1 MKIRRSVAA
10 ALVIGLSALAGCGP
24 STDPTSS
31 PTAPTPVS
39 PTTTPTQSPTSTP
52 TQSPTP
58 TPTHT
63 WDAGQAAAI
72 AAVQGL
78 FGVSDKIGADPAAFS
93 KKEMTKLFKQYVG
106 GEMIDA
112 NVDSFM
118 TKKANGW
125 RWQGRMVPV
134 SIKPTKVADNHNER
148 GLEVHVTVCQD
159 QTALTIVD
167 TSGVVVADE
176 QAKIPAFLLRQYS
189 VRKPTKSDTWLV
201 FGMQTIPGECGP

>member
-58 TPTHT
+58 TPTPT
-63 WDAGQAAAI
+63 WDAGQTAAI
-72 AAVQGL
+72 AAVHGL
-78 FGVSDKIGADPAAFS
+78 LDVSAQIGADPAAFS
-93 KKEMTKLFKQYVG
+93 KKEMTKLFKQYAG
-106 GEMIDA
+106 GDMIDA
-112 NVDSFM
+112 NVGSFM
-118 TKKANGW
+118 TRKKNGW
-125 RWQGRMVPV
+125 RIDGRVVLV
-134 SIKPTKVADNHNER
+134 STIATKVVDNHNER

-159 QTALTIVD
+159 QTALKIID
-167 TSGVVVADE
+167 SKGDVVATE
-176 QAKIPAFLLRQYS
+176 QAKVPAFNLRQYA
-189 VRKPTKSDTWLV
+189 VRKPAKSDAWLV
-201 FGMQTIPGECGP
+201 FGQQTIQGECGP